1 MASSSAAQKWKSGGC
16 LFVWLAVQGIG
27 GDHDCDEGAGL
38 AGLAAA
44 YDPTKNRIVTIV
56 EKSTIDFPAGAV
68 DPFDV
73 VVDVLEPRG
82 VSEVLLES
90 PRGSCRQNVRVLVM
104 REKTHVRPDRVFPAC
119 QPG

>member
-44 YDPTKNRIVTIV
+44 YDP
-56 EKSTIDFPAGAV
+56 TIDFPAGAV